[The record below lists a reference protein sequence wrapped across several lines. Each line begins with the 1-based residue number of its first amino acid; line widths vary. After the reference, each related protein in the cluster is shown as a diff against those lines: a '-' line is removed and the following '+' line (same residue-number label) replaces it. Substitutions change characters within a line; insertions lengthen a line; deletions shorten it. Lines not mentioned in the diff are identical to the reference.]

1 MAPCYQRA
9 ARHQVILSPGLVC
22 EDGKCKVGT
31 MTGGVRTFRVHRASI
46 SPSVIQLLVPLKDV
60 VNVANEALL
69 PHFIDDVVLAHVPVY
84 L

>member
-1 MAPCYQRA
+1 
-9 ARHQVILSPGLVC
+9 
-22 EDGKCKVGT
+22 

>member
-46 SPSVIQLLVPLKDV
+46 S
-60 VNVANEALL
+60 
-69 PHFIDDVVLAHVPVY
+69 HVGSPIVGPTKGRRKRGQ
-84 L
+84 

>member
-1 MAPCYQRA
+1 M
-9 ARHQVILSPGLVC
+9 C

-31 MTGGVRTFRVHRASI
+31 MTGGCERSVYIVHPFRT
-46 SPSVIQLLVPLKDV
+46 SVIQLLVPLKDV